1 MYKLIYLLFLTL
13 CTIGDNTFGQL
24 LDNSQGN
31 ALSDRPFFNED
42 LIRENKIKSIS
53 GDFTVKKVGDI
64 LRDTELG
71 RTYFFNRKGQLVKS
85 LETTQASIGLDTL
98 VSYFEYNEAG
108 DITAIRTKDHYGF
121 YATIYKYDSLG
132 RVIREEFRRNL
143 NKNNSSFD
151 LEIGKEFVVTYE
163 TSSYQEF
170 DGQQKRTVYNSYGTP
185 YKDVFTYYD
194 EDGLITQKV
203 ERLQRT
209 SGTKSTNYSYNE
221 KGLLDTIKVVSS
233 QSGIKKREYVFSYDE
248 WNNLIKKE
256 YYKNGE
262 YITEERV
269 LYDEET
275 MMINYIMTQEVSTGY
290 IMVLEL
296 SKYEFYD

>member
-1 MYKLIYLLFLTL
+1 MYKLIYLLFLTF
-13 CTIGDNTFGQL
+13 CIIGNYTFGQL

-71 RTYFFNRKGQLVKS
+71 RTYFFNQKGQLVKS

-143 NKNNSSFD
+143 NKNSSSLD

>member
-143 NKNNSSFD
+143 NKNNSSLD

>member
-1 MYKLIYLLFLTL
+1 MTRQIYFLILFVSTV
-13 CTIGDNTFGQL
+13 CSTSHSQL

-53 GDFTVKKVGDI
+53 GGFTVKKVGDI

-71 RTYFFNRKGQLVKS
+71 RTYYFNRKGQLIKS

-98 VSYFEYNEAG
+98 ISYFEYNEDG
-108 DITAIRTKDHYGF
+108 KITAIRTKDHFGF

-132 RVIREEFRRNL
+132 RVVREEFRRNL
-143 NKNNSSFD
+143 NKNKSSLN
-151 LEIGKEFVVTYE
+151 LEIGKEFLVTYE
-163 TSSYQEF
+163 TSTYQEF
-170 DGQQKRTVYNSYGTP
+170 DGQQKRTISNSYGTP

-203 ERLQRT
+203 ERLLRT

-221 KGLLDTIKVVSS
+221 KGLIDTLKITSN
-233 QSGIKKREYVFSYDE
+233 QGGIKKREYVFIYDE

-256 YYKNGE
+256 YHKNGE
-262 YITEERV
+262 YKTEERI

-296 SKYEFYD
+296 SEYNFFE

>member
-1 MYKLIYLLFLTL
+1 MIKPIYLLFCAMCILA
-13 CTIGDNTFGQL
+13 NTTYSQL

-42 LIRENKIKSIS
+42 LIRQNKIKSIS

-71 RTYFFNRKGQLVKS
+71 RTYFFNEQGQLVKS
-85 LETTQASIGLDTL
+85 METTQASIGFDTL
-98 VSYFEYNEAG
+98 VSYFEYNDEG
-108 DITAIRTKDHYGF
+108 NITAVRTKDHYGF
-121 YATIYKYDSLG
+121 YATIYKFDSSG
-132 RVIREEFRRNL
+132 RVVREEFRRNL
-143 NKNNSSFD
+143 NKNSSSLNF
-151 LEIGKEFVVTYE
+151 EIGKEFLVTYE

-170 DGQQKRTVYNSYGTP
+170 DGQQKRTISNSYGTP
-185 YKDVFTYYD
+185 YKDIFTYYD
-194 EDGLITQKV
+194 TDGLVTQKV
-203 ERLQRT
+203 ERLLRT
-209 SGTKSTNYSYNE
+209 SGTKTTNYFYNE
-221 KGLLDTIKVVSS
+221 KGLLDTIRINST
-233 QSGIKKREYVFSYDE
+233 QSGIKKREYIFTYDE

-269 LYDEET
+269 LYDDET

-296 SKYEFYD
+296 SEYKFYE

>member
-1 MYKLIYLLFLTL
+1 MNRLFYLLFFVL
-13 CTIGDNTFGQL
+13 CISWNTAISQL

-71 RTYFFNRKGQLVKS
+71 RTYFFNEKGQLTKS
-85 LETTQASIGLDTL
+85 IETTQASIGLDTL
-98 VSYFEYNEAG
+98 VSYFEYNDAG
-108 DITAIRTKDHYGF
+108 KITAVRTKDHYGF
-121 YATIYKYDSLG
+121 YATIYQYDDQG
-132 RVIREEFRRNL
+132 RVVREEFRRNL
-143 NKNNSSFD
+143 NKNSSSLN
-151 LEIGKEFVVTYE
+151 LEIGKEFLVTYE
-163 TSSYQEF
+163 TSTYQEF
-170 DGQQKRTVYNSYGTP
+170 EGQQKRTISNSYGTP
-185 YKDVFTYYD
+185 FKDIFTYYD
-194 EDGLITQKV
+194 KDGLITQKV
-203 ERLQRT
+203 ERLLRT
-209 SGTKSTNYSYNE
+209 SGTKTTNYSYNE
-221 KGLLDTIKVVSS
+221 KGLLDTIKIRSN
-233 QSGIKKREYVFSYDE
+233 QSGIKNREYIFTYDE

-256 YYKNGE
+256 YYKNGDF
-262 YITEERV
+262 ITEERV

-296 SKYEFYD
+296 SEYIFYE

>member
-1 MYKLIYLLFLTL
+1 MYKLIYLLFLTF
-13 CTIGDNTFGQL
+13 CTLGNYTFGQL

-98 VSYFEYNEAG
+98 VSYFEYNDAG

-143 NKNNSSFD
+143 NKNSSSLD

-170 DGQQKRTVYNSYGTP
+170 DGQQKRTIYNSYGTP

-194 EDGLITQKV
+194 EDGLVTQKV

-221 KGLLDTIKVVSS
+221 KGLLDTIRVVSS
-233 QSGIKKREYVFSYDE
+233 QSGIKKRQYIFSYDE

-296 SKYEFYD
+296 SEYKFYE

>member
-1 MYKLIYLLFLTL
+1 MIKLVSLLFFALS
-13 CTIGDNTFGQL
+13 IFHNMAFSQL
-24 LDNSQGN
+24 LDNSEGK

-71 RTYFFNRKGQLVKS
+71 RTYFFNKKGQLVKS

-98 VSYFEYNEAG
+98 VSYFEYNAAG
-108 DITAIRTKDHYGF
+108 KITAIRTKDHYGF

-132 RVIREEFRRNL
+132 RVVREEFRRNL
-143 NKNNSSFD
+143 NKNSSSLN

-170 DGQQKRTVYNSYGTP
+170 DGQQKRTIYNSYGTP
-185 YKDVFTYYD
+185 YKDIFTYYD

-209 SGTKSTNYSYNE
+209 SGTKTTNYSYNE
-221 KGLLDTIKVVSS
+221 KGLLDTLKINSN
-233 QSGIKKREYVFSYDE
+233 QSGIKKREYIFSYDE

-256 YYKNGE
+256 YYKNDE

-296 SKYEFYD
+296 SEYNFYE